1 MVVVRMDELVDKSSG
16 LLAYG
21 AVGVDGDVAWLWKIR
36 NAWASSSR
44 GGIG

>member
-1 MVVVRMDELVDKSSG
+1 MDEFVDKSSG

-21 AVGVDGDVAWLWKIR
+21 AVGVDRDVGRLGEIR